1 MSFEK
6 AFSATMAREGGYVL
20 HEVAGD
26 TGGMTYAGIARNK
39 NPDWPGW
46 KHIDRGDVPPTEM
59 VRKFY
64 LTGYWV
70 PIRGDELR
78 YDIAASIFDFAVNS
92 SAPGRPV
99 TAVKLA
105 QQVAGV
111 EPDGVIGPKSV
122 AALNAI
128 PAELFEAQFFVQK
141 MRRYAEIV
149 AGNRAQGKFLF
160 GWLNRSLAALK

>member
-1 MSFEK
+1 MTFEK

-20 HEVAGD
+20 HTVEGD

-64 LTGYWV
+64 YTGYWV

-78 YDIAASIFDFAVNS
+78 YDIAASIFDFAVNTC
-92 SAPGRPV
+92 APGRPV
-99 TAVKLA
+99 TAVKLV
-105 QQVAGV
+105 QLVARV

-122 AALNAI
+122 AALNAV
-128 PAELFEAQFFVQK
+128 PAEIFAPMLFVAK
-141 MRRYAEIV
+141 MQRYADIV
-149 AGNRAQGKFLF
+149 RRNPSQRKFLA
-160 GWLNRSLAALK
+160 GWLNRSLGALS

>member
-20 HEVAGD
+20 HTVEGY

-46 KHIDRGDVPPTEM
+46 KHVDRGDVPPTEM

-64 LTGYWV
+64 YTGYWV

-128 PAELFEAQFFVQK
+128 PAEIFEAQFFVQK

-149 AGNRAQGKFLF
+149 AKNRTQSKFLF